1 MPILINVVLL
11 YYKISRS
18 GAVVA
23 RWAHNPKVVRSSRT
37 SATSKEC
44 LQAFLSLLK
53 SIEMFYVYV
62 LYSVDYQRIY
72 IGFTSNIESRLF
84 AHNHPSNKGWT
95 KNFQP
100 WNILYTEQYE
110 NKSDAMKR
118 EKQLKSAKGREFIK
132 NLTLK
137 V

>member
-1 MPILINVVLL
+1 
-11 YYKISRS
+11 
-18 GAVVA
+18 
-23 RWAHNPKVVRSSRT
+23 
-37 SATSKEC
+37 
-44 LQAFLSLLK
+44 
-53 SIEMFYVYV
+53 MFYVYV

-100 WNILYTEQYE
+100 WKILYTEQYE

>member
-1 MPILINVVLL
+1 
-11 YYKISRS
+11 
-18 GAVVA
+18 
-23 RWAHNPKVVRSSRT
+23 
-37 SATSKEC
+37 
-44 LQAFLSLLK
+44 
-53 SIEMFYVYV
+53 MFFVYV
-62 LYSVDYQRIY
+62 LFSVDYQRIY

-100 WNILYTEQYE
+100 WKILYTEQYE

-132 NLTLK
+132 NLTLE

>member
-1 MPILINVVLL
+1 
-11 YYKISRS
+11 
-18 GAVVA
+18 
-23 RWAHNPKVVRSSRT
+23 
-37 SATSKEC
+37 
-44 LQAFLSLLK
+44 
-53 SIEMFYVYV
+53 MFFVYV
-62 LYSVDYQRIY
+62 LFSVDYQRIY

-100 WNILYTEQYE
+100 WKILYTEQYE

>member
-1 MPILINVVLL
+1 
-11 YYKISRS
+11 
-18 GAVVA
+18 
-23 RWAHNPKVVRSSRT
+23 
-37 SATSKEC
+37 
-44 LQAFLSLLK
+44 
-53 SIEMFYVYV
+53 MFYVYV
-62 LYSVDYQRIY
+62 LYSVDYQKIY
-72 IGFTSNIESRLF
+72 VGFTSNIESRLF

>member
-1 MPILINVVLL
+1 
-11 YYKISRS
+11 
-18 GAVVA
+18 
-23 RWAHNPKVVRSSRT
+23 
-37 SATSKEC
+37 
-44 LQAFLSLLK
+44 
-53 SIEMFYVYV
+53 MFFVYV

-100 WNILYTEQYE
+100 WKILYTEQYE